1 MRKGMDAM
9 VCRAHWLVVGAALT
23 LAGCAGTIKQDARVQ
38 GDVSRIEGVAAV
50 QVQMSPDASKQ
61 LADNAQFN
69 RDELAA
75 YLRRR
80 LEGKG
85 LIAPGATHKVDI
97 VVTDIRVRSAFSAV
111 MFGVLAGDDH
121 VVGRVRVLDTA
132 GRPLRSFE
140 VNANYALG
148 GWGGGQDGTRLGW
161 LYDKFSELAAA
172 ELEKVIGAPRAA
184 AAVPAQP
191 PGGASASPPLA
202 AAAIAPVPTS
212 GPAVANS
219 TPIDNIDAVPVSER
233 GRNVYREWLAH
244 KPPRAFV
251 VSDAGHWYGLWG
263 TKPVDPM
270 EPADPSERGLK
281 RCRDAGR
288 SGCAVYA
295 VDDRVVYVRPSPAQ

>member
-9 VCRAHWLVVGAALT
+9 MSGTAWLLIGAALA

-38 GDVSRIEGVAAV
+38 GDVSRVEGVAAV

-69 RDELAA
+69 REELAA

-85 LIAPGATHKVDI
+85 LIAPNATNKVDI

-121 VVGRVRVLDTA
+121 VVGRVRVLDAA
-132 GRPLRSFE
+132 GKPLRSFE

-172 ELEKVIGAPRAA
+172 ELEKVISTPRGAATAPAAQTPGNKSPSTLVAA
-184 AAVPAQP
+184 AGV
-191 PGGASASPPLA
+191 
-202 AAAIAPVPTS
+202 APT
-212 GPAVANS
+212 PAVANG
-219 TPIDNIDAVPVSER
+219 TAIDNVDAVPVSER
-233 GRNVYREWLAH
+233 GRNGYREWLAH
-244 KPPRAFV
+244 RPPRAFV
-251 VSDAGHWYGLWG
+251 VSDTGHWYALWG

-270 EPADPSERGLK
+270 DPTDPSERGLK

-288 SGCAVYA
+288 TGCAVYA
-295 VDDRVVYVRPSPAQ
+295 VDDRVVYSRPGQAQ